1 MGNVCKWVAPMVTL
15 VDGRQ
20 VPSTSEEWRAECEA
34 RTILGTPHEKRHELL
49 QAIADRR
56 GAEAR
61 ERLDRMVDELEPS
74 FVLGLPNRDV
84 RKAYAAKVEYFYG
97 QNAREALEH
106 KVLALWNARKV
117 ASEAAGSA

>member
-1 MGNVCKWVAPMVTL
+1 MGNACSWVAPMVTL

-34 RTILGTPHEKRHELL
+34 RTILGTPHEKRHEQL
-49 QAIADRR
+49 QAIGAKR
-56 GAEAR
+56 GVEAL
-61 ERLDRMVDELEPS
+61 ERLNTMVDELEPS

-84 RKAYAAKVEYFYG
+84 RRAYAAKVEYYYG

-106 KVLALWNARKV
+106 KVRTLWEARKV